1 MRDRYC
7 FEEVEPKWQ
16 EQWEEEGLYRV
27 GEDSERPKFYQLE
40 MFPYPSGRIHM
51 GHVRNYSIGDVM
63 ARYRRM
69 NGWNVLHPMG
79 WDAFGLPA
87 ENAAIKHGADPASW
101 TRENIAHMRK
111 QLRGMGYSYDWA
123 REAATNDP
131 AYYKWTQ
138 WLFVQLFKKGLAYRK
153 SQKVNWCP
161 SCATVL
167 ANEQV
172 VNGECERCDTPVIRR
187 QLEQW
192 FFRITDYAERLL
204 RNLDAMPGWPE
215 HVKTMQRNWIGRSEG
230 MDLDFEVA
238 GTGEKLTVFTTRHD
252 TVFGVTYLVIAA
264 EHPLVERLIAGQPNE
279 DELRQFVSDVIAQDD
294 IARTADDTEKV
305 GMFTGGYAVNPASGE
320 QVPIW
325 IGNYVLMDYGTGA
338 VMGVPAHDHR
348 DLEFARKYGLSVRA
362 VISPPGAKLDGD
374 TMECA
379 YVEDGVQ
386 MNSGRFDGMPS
397 GEARPAMARYFESSG
412 KGRPTVHYKLR
423 DWLISRQ
430 RFWGAPIPI
439 IYCER
444 CGQVPV
450 PDVDLPVVLPT
461 GVKFMPTGQSPLL
474 GCSEF
479 VNTKCPVC
487 GGPARRETDT
497 IDTFVCSSWYFL
509 RYTSPGS
516 DDCAWDKS
524 KADYWMPVDQYIGGV
539 EHAIMHLMYARFFTM
554 VMRDL
559 GLVGVDEPFKNL
571 LTQGMVL
578 LGGHKM
584 SKSKGNTIEPD
595 EIVAK
600 YGADTARLF
609 TLFASPVERDLEW
622 SDEGVEGCWRFLQRV
637 WRLVHR
643 CVEGRESSRLA
654 EGRVTA
660 ATAGMA
666 ADGSAVQRVRRAAHA
681 ALKKVTEDLGVRNS
695 LNTAIAAIMEY
706 VNALYSLKDQAFA
719 EDGGDAAMAEAIDLL
734 VVMLAPFAPHI
745 AEELWH
751 EVGHSES
758 VHREPWP
765 KYDPDVLTVESVEIA
780 VQVNG
785 KVRDRITVSVDVS
798 EDAAFEA
805 AMASARVS
813 AAIGSASVKKT
824 ILVPGK
830 LLNIV
835 ARRESP

>member
-1 MRDRYC
+1 
-7 FEEVEPKWQ
+7 
-16 EQWEEEGLYRV
+16 
-27 GEDSERPKFYQLE
+27 
-40 MFPYPSGRIHM
+40 
-51 GHVRNYSIGDVM
+51 
-63 ARYRRM
+63 
-69 NGWNVLHPMG
+69 
-79 WDAFGLPA
+79 
-87 ENAAIKHGADPASW
+87 
-101 TRENIAHMRK
+101 
-111 QLRGMGYSYDWA
+111 
-123 REAATNDP
+123 
-131 AYYKWTQ
+131 
-138 WLFVQLFKKGLAYRK
+138 
-153 SQKVNWCP
+153 
-161 SCATVL
+161 
-167 ANEQV
+167 
-172 VNGECERCDTPVIRR
+172 
-187 QLEQW
+187 
-192 FFRITDYAERLL
+192 
-204 RNLDAMPGWPE
+204 
-215 HVKTMQRNWIGRSEG
+215 QRNWIGRSEG